1 MNNQYPQYR
10 QVINVFVAGGGDPEI
25 PCAALGVKTE
35 YLEAAFDVMESKHG
49 SIGTYFSEGSGV
61 DPNQQK
67 ALRDLNLG
75 Q

>member
-10 QVINVFVAGGGDPEI
+10 QDINVFVAGGGDPEI
-25 PCAALGVKTE
+25 PRATLGVRTE
-35 YLEAAFDVMESKHG
+35 YLGAAFDVMESKHG
-49 SIGTYFSEGSGV
+49 SIGTYFSEGSCI
-61 DPNQQK
+61 DTNQQK